1 MPKNILGVKRD
12 KQYSPNSADR
22 DTAVLLC
29 TARRLTADYGCRVR
43 IVEESALE
51 ATDFKDICAAFS
63 MARSQRALDL
73 LSQAEEKGIP
83 VINSPEGVRQLS
95 RRNMYAACG
104 ELNVQKPPFVTE
116 QAAEDTVARLP
127 YPLWLKR
134 DDACAQQES
143 DIHFI
148 DDDNSRREAF
158 EDFRRRGISKYIL
171 EKHLAGDVLK
181 FYGVAG
187 TKFFHCYYPTGQNG
201 FSKFGMERINGVAQG
216 YVFNR
221 RQARQQVD
229 ELAGKMRVPVYGGD
243 AIVSPEGV
251 FHIIDFNDWP
261 SYSSCLLEASQA
273 IAALIAEKA
282 KMGS

>member
-12 KQYSPNSADR
+12 KQYSPNSVDR

-29 TARRLTADYGCRVR
+29 TARRLTADYGYTVR
-43 IVEESALE
+43 IVDEHALE
-51 ATDFKDICAAFS
+51 ATHLADVCAIFS
-63 MARSQRALDL
+63 MARSTHALDL
-73 LSQAEEKGIP
+73 LTEAVWQGIP
-83 VINSPEGVRQLS
+83 VINSPEGVRNLS
-95 RRNMYAACG
+95 RRNMYAAC
-104 ELNVQKPPFVTE
+104 EQLHIPKPPFVTE
-116 QAAEDTVARLP
+116 QATADTIAHLP

-148 DDDNSRREAF
+148 DDDDTRAASFN
-158 EDFRRRGISKYIL
+158 DFRQRNITKFIL

-181 FYGVAG
+181 FYGAAD
-187 TKFFHCYYPTGQNG
+187 TNFFHCYYPTGQNG

-216 YVFNR
+216 YLFNR
-221 RQARQQVD
+221 EQAHRQVN
-229 ELAGKMRVPVYGGD
+229 ELAAALHVPIFGGD
-243 AIVSPEGV
+243 AIVSPQGA

-273 IAALIAEKA
+273 IAALIHESTKEN
-282 KMGS
+282 K